1 MIILAWPD
9 KKLSPNSRL
18 HWSVKAK
25 ATKIARAAA
34 GWATKDAGEKINGD
48 GAIYL
53 HVYFYPPDKRKRD
66 GTNMLASCKA
76 IFDGIADALGV
87 DDVRFKVTYEV
98 CKPIPLGQV
107 RIIITG

>member
-1 MIILAWPD
+1 MITLPWPD
-9 KKLSPNSRL
+9 KKLSSNARV
-18 HWSVKAK
+18 HWAVRSK
-25 ATKIARAAA
+25 ATKAARLAA
-34 GWATKDAGEKINGD
+34 GWSTRLAKEQVNAE

-87 DDVRFKVTYEV
+87 DDCRFHVSYEV
-98 CKPIPLGQV
+98 CRPMPPGQI
-107 RIIITG
+107 RIVVT